1 MGDCGWSGSERAG
14 EPPSEDEQSW
24 SVADWVGMQLLFLLL
39 KANVLVLSK
48 NNYLTAGIPVST

>member
-1 MGDCGWSGSERAG
+1 MGDCGWSGRERAG

-24 SVADWVGMQLLFLLL
+24 SVVDWVGMQLLFLLL

-48 NNYLTAGIPVST
+48 NN